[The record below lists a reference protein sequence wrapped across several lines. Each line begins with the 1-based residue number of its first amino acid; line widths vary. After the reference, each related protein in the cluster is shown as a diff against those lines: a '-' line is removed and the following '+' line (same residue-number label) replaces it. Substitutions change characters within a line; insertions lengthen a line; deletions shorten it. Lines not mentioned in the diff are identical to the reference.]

1 LRYKVKHLPVLVR
14 EVLDWLILKVGHLYV
29 DCTLGGGGHS
39 KAILEKT
46 KGRVRIL
53 GIDRDE
59 EALEIAKDE
68 LKAYKNQVIFVRD
81 NFKNLCLI
89 LKHQKIEKVNGILYD
104 LGMSSLQVDSPER
117 GFSFRYSA
125 PLDMRMDKR
134 QELTADK
141 IINEAPESELEEIFY
156 RFGEERWARRIAKFI
171 ISQRKTFPI
180 TTTQDLVEVA
190 RKAIPSRV
198 RHKGRIHFATRVF
211 QALRI
216 KVNDELKNLDEA
228 LRDSF
233 YLLSS
238 SGRIC
243 IVSYHSLED
252 RLVKRKFKEAEG
264 KQLKVLTKKVIKP
277 SLDEIKINPRARSA
291 KLRVA
296 EKI

>member
-1 LRYKVKHLPVLVR
+1 LRYKVKHLPVMVR
-14 EVLDWLILKVGHLYV
+14 EVLDWLNLKEGHLYV

-59 EALEIAKDE
+59 EALEIAKDQ

-81 NFKNLCLI
+81 NFKSLSQI
-89 LKHQKIEKVNGILYD
+89 LKRHRIEKADGILYD

-134 QELTADK
+134 QELTAAK
-141 IINEAPESELEEIFY
+141 IINEAPESELEEIFW
-156 RFGEERWARRIAKFI
+156 RFGEERWAKRIAKFI

-190 RKAIPSRV
+190 KKAIPSGV

-243 IVSYHSLED
+243 VISYHSLED

-264 KQLKVLTKKVIKP
+264 KQLKILTKKVIKP
-277 SLDEIKINPRARSA
+277 SLDEVKINPRARSA

>member
-1 LRYKVKHLPVLVR
+1 MKHLPVMVK
-14 EVLDWLILKVGHLYV
+14 EVLDWLNLKEGHLYV

-59 EALEIAKDE
+59 EALEIAKDQ
-68 LKAYKNQVIFVRD
+68 LKVYKNQVIFVRD
-81 NFKNLCLI
+81 NFKNLSQI
-89 LKHQKIEKVNGILYD
+89 LKHHRIERADGILYD

-125 PLDMRMDKR
+125 PLDMRMDKH
-134 QELTADK
+134 QELTAAK
-141 IINEAPESELEEIFY
+141 IINEATESELEEIFY
-156 RFGEERWARRIAKFI
+156 RFGEERWAKRIAKFI

-190 RKAIPSRV
+190 RKAIPSGV
-198 RHKGRIHFATRVF
+198 RHKGKIHFATKIF

-228 LRDSF
+228 LRDSL

-243 IVSYHSLED
+243 VISYHSLED

-264 KQLKVLTKKVIKP
+264 KQLKILTKKVIKP

-291 KLRVA
+291 KLRVV

>member
-1 LRYKVKHLPVLVR
+1 MKHLPVMVR
-14 EVLDWLILKVGHLYV
+14 EVLNWLNLKEGHLYV

-46 KGRVRIL
+46 KGKVRIL
-53 GIDRDE
+53 GIDWDK
-59 EALEIAKDE
+59 EALKIAKDQ
-68 LKAYKNQVIFVRD
+68 LKAYKNQVIFVQD
-81 NFKNLCLI
+81 NFKSLPLI
-89 LKHQKIEKVNGILYD
+89 LKHQRIERVNGLLYD

-117 GFSFRYSA
+117 GFSFRHSA
-125 PLDMRMDKR
+125 PLDMRMDER
-134 QELTADK
+134 QKLTAAD

-156 RFGEERWARRIAKFI
+156 RFGEERWAKRIAKFI
-171 ISQRKTFPI
+171 ISQRENSPI
-180 TTTQDLVEVA
+180 TTTEDLVEVIK
-190 RKAIPSRV
+190 KAIPSAV

-216 KVNDELKNLDEA
+216 KVNDELKNLNEA

-233 YLLSS
+233 HLLSS

-243 IVSYHSLED
+243 VISYHSLED

-277 SLDEIKINPRARSA
+277 SSDEIKINPRARSA

>member
-1 LRYKVKHLPVLVR
+1 MKHLPVMVR
-14 EVLDWLILKVGHLYV
+14 EVLDWLNLKEGHLYV

-46 KGRVRIL
+46 KGKVRIL
-53 GIDRDE
+53 GIDWDK
-59 EALEIAKDE
+59 EALKIAKDQ
-68 LKAYKNQVIFVRD
+68 LKAYKNQVIFVQD
-81 NFKNLCLI
+81 NFKNLPLI
-89 LKHQKIEKVNGILYD
+89 LKHQRIERVNGLLYD

-117 GFSFRYSA
+117 GFSFRHSA
-125 PLDMRMDKR
+125 PLDMRMDER
-134 QELTADK
+134 QKLTAAD
-141 IINEAPESELEEIFY
+141 IVNEAPESELEEIFH
-156 RFGEERWARRIAKFI
+156 RFGEERWAKRIAKFI
-171 ISQRKTFPI
+171 ISQRENSPI
-180 TTTQDLVEVA
+180 TTTEDLVEA
-190 RKAIPSRV
+190 IKKAIPSAV

-216 KVNDELKNLDEA
+216 KVNDELKNLNEA

-233 YLLSS
+233 HLLSP

-243 IVSYHSLED
+243 VISYHSLED

-264 KQLKVLTKKVIKP
+264 KQLKVLAKKVIKP
-277 SLDEIKINPRARSA
+277 SSDEIKINPRARSA

>member
-1 LRYKVKHLPVLVR
+1 MKHLPVMVR
-14 EVLDWLILKVGHLYV
+14 EVLDWLNLKEGHLYV

-46 KGRVRIL
+46 KGRVCIL

-59 EALEIAKDE
+59 EALEIAKDQ

-89 LKHQKIEKVNGILYD
+89 LKHQRIEKVNGILYD

-134 QELTADK
+134 QELTAAE
-141 IINEAPESELEEIFY
+141 IINETPESELEEIFY
-156 RFGEERWARRIAKFI
+156 RFGEERWAKRIAKFI
-171 ISQRKTFPI
+171 ISQRENSPI
-180 TTTQDLVEVA
+180 NTTDDLVEVT
-190 RKAIPSRV
+190 RKAIPSKV
-198 RHKGRIHFATRVF
+198 RHKGKIHFATKIF

-216 KVNDELKNLDEA
+216 KVNDELKNLNEA

-233 YLLSS
+233 CLLSS

-243 IVSYHSLED
+243 VISYHSLED

-264 KQLKVLTKKVIKP
+264 KQLRILTKKVIKP
-277 SLDEIKINPRARSA
+277 SLNEIKINPRARSA
-291 KLRVA
+291 KLRVV